1 MEKCTTQF
9 RSIKTTTIKP
19 TPVKRSKN
27 ASFDLRGKENSKYYS
42 PPNQKSNQN
51 KLTNYSSTDYQP
63 LQPQQQ
69 QSPEKQQNSEKK
81 PGKTT
86 TLSFDLETPCC
97 KIFRKAIEKVL
108 VRYEKPPVDYLS
120 SVDQQFFSLSS
131 SENLELK
138 KIIKK
143 EMMATLSRYLH
154 HERWIWTPESLS
166 RETGKTIP
174 LNLLGKV
181 LAELLRYWAFE
192 SFGRMLRICSSYVP
206 PIDSKFSYT
215 GNDWMRAFTWRT
227 IVAMASSTWR
237 SR

>member
-27 ASFDLRGKENSKYYS
+27 APFDLRGKENSKYYS
-42 PPNQKSNQN
+42 QPNQKSNQN

-63 LQPQQQ
+63 LQQQQ
-69 QSPEKQQNSEKK
+69 QSPDKLPNSEKK
-81 PGKTT
+81 PPGNKTT

-181 LAELLRYWAFE
+181 LAELLR
-192 SFGRMLRICSSYVP
+192 
-206 PIDSKFSYT
+206 
-215 GNDWMRAFTWRT
+215 
-227 IVAMASSTWR
+227 
-237 SR
+237 